1 MKKFAFILFIFTLF
15 GTQSFAQKEKIYT
28 EKGNAA
34 LKNGDVE
41 AAKEAYKKALEINPN
56 YKEAIFN
63 LGNTY
68 QQEARNIVGTASK
81 ASDDKAK
88 KEIYQKAQKSSKAA
102 AAQYQKAAE
111 DLKDP
116 DKINKAQYNLGNAEL
131 MSGDVDKSIE
141 AYKEALRKVPT
152 DDDARYN
159 LAYAQHMKK
168 KQEQQKQQ
176 QNKDQKNQDQK
187 NQDQKKQDQKNQ
199 DQKKDKD
206 QKQNQDQ
213 KKDDQKKSEQP
224 KQNKD
229 ELSKDEAEKMLEAL
243 NKQEKDIQDKLKKKK
258 IKVQPIKIEKD
269 W

>member
-1 MKKFAFILFIFTLF
+1 MKKFAILVFIFSLL
-15 GTQSFAQKEKIYT
+15 GTQSFAQKEKIFT
-28 EKGNAA
+28 EKGNTA
-34 LKNGDVE
+34 LKNGDFE
-41 AAKEAYKKALEINPN
+41 KAKTEYKKALEINPN

-63 LGNTY
+63 LGNAY
-68 QQEARNIVGTASK
+68 QQEARNIVGTA
-81 ASDDKAK
+81 ATAADDKSK
-88 KEIYQKAQKSSKAA
+88 KEVYQKAQKASKDA
-102 AAQYQKAAE
+102 AAQYKKASE

-131 MSGDVDKSIE
+131 MSGDVDKSID

-168 KQEQQKQQ
+168 KQQQQQK
-176 QNKDQKNQDQK
+176 QNKDQKDQDKK
-187 NQDQKKQDQKNQ
+187 NQDQKDQDQK
-199 DQKKDKD
+199 KD

-213 KKDDQKKSEQP
+213 KKDDQQNADQQ
-224 KQNKD
+224 KQNKN

-258 IKVQPIKIEKD
+258 VKVQPIKIEKD